1 MPGKTVLDAN
11 VLYSARLRDLWM
23 ELAVSGLVG
32 IVWTDRIEA
41 EWINAIVRERPSLE
55 PHMRKTAAVMR
66 RLLPEARIKVGP
78 RDTPAITLPD
88 PDDLHVVAAAVA
100 SGAKAIVTFNIDDF
114 PAPALKPLDIEAV
127 TPDAYLL
134 RIAREDAEGLLT
146 AVAIVRARLCAPAI
160 DASTYTAGL
169 ARAGC
174 PKLAAW
180 LGVRL
185 KHF

>member
-1 MPGKTVLDAN
+1 MSGKAVLDAN

-32 IVWTDRIEA
+32 IAWTDRIEA
-41 EWINAIVRERPSLE
+41 EWINAVVRKRPSLE

-66 RLLPEARIKVGP
+66 RVLPEARVKVGP
-78 RDTPAITLPD
+78 RDTPAVTLPD
-88 PDDLHVVAAAVA
+88 PDDLHVVAAAVV
-100 SGAKAIVTFNIDDF
+100 SSAKAIVTFNVDDF
-114 PAPALKPLDIEAV
+114 PAPVLKALDIEV
-127 TPDAYLL
+127 MTPDAYLL

-146 AVAIVRARLCAPAI
+146 AVATVRARLRAPVV
-160 DASTYTAGL
+160 DASTYAAGL

-180 LGVRL
+180 LGARL